1 VVVVNFWTMAQPENY
16 IFSWHK
22 NTVRSISW
30 LENEIGFV
38 SADQNFTIAVW
49 LMPRVQSGA
58 APNVPVWH
66 YNCKQVNFTS
76 MFAYKLPRDKDKD
89 KDVNTIRIS
98 VIASGTDN
106 FIHEICEG
114 KLVTKYELGSTAHQI
129 HMMAGKKALFC
140 GINQANKPGTI

>member
-1 VVVVNFWTMAQPENY
+1 MVVNFWTMAQPENY

-58 APNVPVWH
+58 ATNVPVWH
-66 YNCKQVNFTS
+66 YNCKQV
-76 MFAYKLPRDKDKD
+76 
-89 KDVNTIRIS
+89 
-98 VIASGTDN
+98 
-106 FIHEICEG
+106 HEICEG

-129 HMMAGKKALFC
+129 HVMAGKKALFC
-140 GINQANKPGTI
+140 GINQANKPGTV